1 MKKIIEVTL
10 NEDNDLYE
18 KYNKNIASRELINYL
33 VDMMPFFNKKDIIKI
48 VVNNNLVGN
57 DDSAEIIKKSLR
69 QEYEN
74 LNYKYNQNNSIQIL
88 YLILGVAILFVS
100 TLINDEVFKEVVLI
114 IGWIFIWTMMELEIF
129 NDKNIIKRRKIIR
142 KLISSEIVENK
153 N

>member
-1 MKKIIEVTL
+1 MRKIIEVTL

-18 KYNKNIASRELINYL
+18 KYNKNMASRDLINYL

-48 VVNNNLVGN
+48 VVNNNLAGD

-74 LNYKYNQNNSIQIL
+74 LNYRYNQNSLVQVI
-88 YLILGVAILFVS
+88 YLILGIVILFLS
-100 TLINDEVFKEVVLI
+100 TLINDEVFKEIVLI

-129 NDKNIIKRRKIIR
+129 TDKSIIKRRKIIR
-142 KLISSEIVENK
+142 KLISSEIIENK